1 MATSGRAGI
10 RIPNKWTRVHLSP
23 MAIESFVQTLEL
35 LHPDG
40 VLTAARA
47 PAAVA
52 EREER
57 TLTARVAA

>member
-1 MATSGRAGI
+1 
-10 RIPNKWTRVHLSP
+10 
-23 MAIESFVQTLEL
+23 MAIESFVQMLEL